1 MKETVI
7 IELSIEEYKNL
18 EKMKIQHK
26 KYKTA
31 LSEICDMIHR
41 CDICT
46 EMRMKA
52 INAFKEF
59 V

>member
-1 MKETVI
+1 MKVKVI
-7 IELSIEEYKNL
+7 NISKHALPE
-18 EKMKIQHK
+18 
-26 KYKTA
+26 YKTA